1 MGGLIKHHK
10 EFTTPPLPL
19 FLRSMAANMA
29 MTLEQARQAIV
40 DRMMT
45 FTGISQERIHYPNAP
60 GFLAPAKG
68 LWCRLTI
75 KWGPSFIAGLA
86 DTPCTRRTGNILI
99 QCFARP
105 GTGDQAITILS
116 VALLSHFEYFRIGH
130 LECFQG
136 QTIDAGKDADFL
148 QYNVTIG
155 FTVN

>member
-1 MGGLIKHHK
+1 M
-10 EFTTPPLPL
+10 P
-19 FLRSMAANMA
+19 

-40 DRMMT
+40 DRMMA

-105 GTGDQAITILS
+105 NTGDRGVTELS
-116 VALLSHFEYFRIGH
+116 DALLAHFEYFSVEH
-130 LECFQG
+130 LECLNG
-136 QTIDAGKDADFL
+136 QSIFVGQDADFT

-155 FTVN
+155 YRVN